1 MPAMI
6 GLLLLL
12 AAAQPLPA
20 DRPVAKFVPSASATA
35 RATASV
41 RILAPARFGPGRSED
56 APGADRRKTQ
66 ITDQQGR
73 PKPAILLEFQ

>member
-20 DRPVAKFVPSASATA
+20 DRPAAKFVPSASATA

-41 RILAPARFGPGRSED
+41 RILAAARFGPGRSQE
-56 APGADRRKTQ
+56 APGADRRKARV
-66 ITDQQGR
+66 IDEQGQ
-73 PKPAILLEFQ
+73 PKSAILLEFQ